1 MHRLI
6 KAFVFTDKGPR
17 RQPCS
22 TFCKDAQ
29 ETLIPDLISIVR
41 SGAQT
46 AFVIFD
52 AKYYCIQLE
61 PNRPVK
67 NQPGVGDV
75 TKQYLYQLAYHEFTQ
90 QHDITHIRNCFL
102 MPTEDAKKRIA
113 DKKMPPDKRAE
124 YLIPFTMTD
133 ILFEQMMNLV
143 RDTDKNRN
151 SQLIILDQS
160 NTRIRKD
167 KFSALLYA
175 LAYCQRFDERHKN
188 RKGVGQNRWM
198 MFSKG

>member
-1 MHRLI
+1 MQDQQDPDTGEILYNWGVVNDDDGKYRTFRTPDTVPNAMYLM
-6 KAFVFTDKGPR
+6 KANQTIN
-17 RQPCS
+17 S
-22 TFCKDAQ
+22 ELYAYCKDQ
-29 ETLIPDLISIVR
+29 MDNNRVR
-41 SGAQT
+41 
-46 AFVIFD
+46 
-52 AKYYCIQLE
+52 
-61 PNRPVK
+61 
-67 NQPGVGDV
+67 
-75 TKQYLYQLAYHEFTQ
+75 
-90 QHDITHIRNCFL
+90 FL

-175 LAYCQRFDERHKN
+175 LAYCQRFDERHKR

-198 MFSKG
+198 MYSKG